1 SEEQVERVDA
11 EQLDA
16 AANEHA
22 AQHCSDDLPG
32 CPAAYDEFGGRHPDA
47 YPETSDG
54 GEKCGKGDQHEQ
66 KGCGTDLLMDGR
78 VGEAESVE
86 QTTHQPCHR
95 ASQHAGE
102 RRRHRRRKCRA
113 DLRCSNGWSNHVTAL
128 CGLWNISNFLYL
140 GNRGSRIREIGMD
153 VSATD

>member
-1 SEEQVERVDA
+1 SSCGNRPPPGRGVGAATEVKAQSHGQAECSALHPARDARRRSSEEQVERVDA

-54 GEKCGKGDQHEQ
+54 GEKCG
-66 KGCGTDLLMDGR
+66 
-78 VGEAESVE
+78 
-86 QTTHQPCHR
+86 
-95 ASQHAGE
+95 
-102 RRRHRRRKCRA
+102 
-113 DLRCSNGWSNHVTAL
+113 
-128 CGLWNISNFLYL
+128 
-140 GNRGSRIREIGMD
+140 
-153 VSATD
+153 